1 MKTYFVTE
9 KLSVYKEFLKKGLI
23 HETDNIDFTGPV
35 FDTAEEFLPFFKH
48 PDGKWYNSGKKTF
61 FTEMELSGVPENR
74 FIGVD
79 YSQDKGLALSRRQD
93 GTKNEAK
100 YIYFITCGKYNVP
113 YLPDLVAALYH
124 ADYVGAKKENCF
136 VQLYDLEYHV
146 VSGSSATLMGML
158 EQYAYLFEEVPV
170 VNALRKLCSQAKM
183 PLREFS
189 DYFGIKYRTVQNW
202 AEGINKMPEWA
213 LPLFELKLMTDG
225 KI

>member
-1 MKTYFVTE
+1 MKTYFVAE
-9 KLSVYKEFLKKGLI
+9 KLSIYKEFLKRGLI
-23 HETDNIDFTGPV
+23 HKTDNIDFTGPV

-48 PDGKWYNSGKKTF
+48 LDGKWYNSGKETF
-61 FTEMELSGVPENR
+61 FTEVKLPNVPENR

-79 YSQDKGLALSRRQD
+79 YRQNDTLVLSKQSD

-100 YIYFITCGKYNVP
+100 YIYFVACGKYHTP
-113 YLPDLVAALYH
+113 YLPDLVAALH
-124 ADYVGAKKENCF
+124 HMEYVGADKTNCF
-136 VQLYDLEYHV
+136 VQLYDIEYNV
-146 VSGSSATLMGML
+146 VSDNPANIMDML
-158 EQYAYLFEEVPV
+158 ENNLYLFEEIPV
-170 VNALRKLCSQAKM
+170 VNVLRKLCSQAKM
-183 PLREFS
+183 PLKEFS